1 MQNINHQIQRIAERY
16 KTYENNNE
24 LKEDILALL
33 TQLKE
38 GEDKTIIEPLTI
50 GELVSHRLVQLQDV
64 SQMEKLRVKTGFEDY
79 DDEFGG
85 LLKGEVVVVGAR
97 PGMGK
102 TQFIVDMCIKVASEG
117 RSCGFISLELSPY
130 LLANRFIGN
139 ISKLSSQSLIKGNFN
154 ALETLDLNEASSK
167 LNKLPI
173 FVHDQYIISIFSI
186 LDRCRQLVAEKNV
199 EVIFIDY
206 LQLIGNN
213 SKRYNRETELANITR
228 ELKKLTKELNISLVI
243 TSQLSRQVENRPG
256 GSKRPQLS
264 DLRESGAIEQD
275 ADRVLFLYRPEYYGL
290 EVDENNEPT
299 KGVMEIIIAK
309 NNTGNCGS
317 FKLMAE
323 KNFTGFKK
331 YKGPYSELTISQNR
345 LNDLN

>member
-16 KTYENNNE
+16 KTYENNTE

-38 GEDKTIIEPLTI
+38 GEHKTIIEPLTI
-50 GELVSHRLVQLQDV
+50 GELVSQRLVQLQDV
-64 SQMEKLRVKTGFEDY
+64 NQMEKLLVKTGFEDY

-154 ALETLDLNEASSK
+154 ELETLDLNEASSK

-256 GSKRPQLS
+256 GCKRPQLS

-299 KGVMEIIIAK
+299 KDVMEIIIAK

>member
-16 KTYENNNE
+16 KTYENNTE

-64 SQMEKLRVKTGFEDY
+64 NLMEKLLVKTGFEDY

-117 RSCGFISLELSPY
+117 RSCGFMSLELSPY

-139 ISKLSSQSLIKGNFN
+139 ISKLSSQSLIKGNFKE
-154 ALETLDLNEASSK
+154 LETLDLNEASSK

-256 GSKRPQLS
+256 GCKRPQLS